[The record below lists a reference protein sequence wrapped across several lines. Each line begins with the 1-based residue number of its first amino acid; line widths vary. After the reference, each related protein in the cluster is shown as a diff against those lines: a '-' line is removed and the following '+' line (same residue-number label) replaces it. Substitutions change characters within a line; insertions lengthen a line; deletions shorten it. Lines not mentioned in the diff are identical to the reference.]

1 MEYLNYPLAP
11 LDKEYALHQEQLTLE
26 PGEIYVIRFIR
37 SDLKFNIFGLTYT
50 LPEETKYEY
59 IKGTIITDEHRLIIF
74 KDQKYITE
82 FEFILY

>member
-1 MEYLNYPLAP
+1 MDYLNYPLVP
-11 LDKEYALHQEQLTLE
+11 LDKEYDIQKKQMPLE
-26 PGEIYVIRFIR
+26 PGEIHIIRFIR

-50 LPEETKYEY
+50 LPEKTKYEY

-74 KDQKYITE
+74 KDQEYITE